1 MAKLQRNF
9 IKGKMN
15 KGLDERLVPNGEYID
30 ALNVRV
36 GTTELS
42 EIGAVENSRGN
53 ERLTTLRYNSE
64 TLSTSAKCIG
74 AFEDG
79 ANDTIYWFIT
89 DSAHAGGQATNKLDM
104 IVSYH
109 TVNNTVKYHVISVDD
124 GGGTNTTLN
133 FNSQYLITGVDK
145 IDDLLFFTDNF
156 NQPRFIN
163 VNSSYAYPATNIDG
177 GSSAA
182 AALLAESLLVIKK
195 PPENSPSVSL
205 DNLNTEQN
213 FLEEKFICFAYRY
226 RYADDQYSATSQ
238 FSDPAFAPKPFNYSS
253 SSYLNEGMVNSF
265 NTAVI
270 TFNTGS
276 SLVIG
281 IDLLFKESSNSV
293 IRVIEKLDKQKLGHG
308 DNQDYTYEFSNNK
321 IYSILDDNEIL
332 RLYDN
337 VPIKA
342 KAQTIMDSRL
352 VYGNYIDGFD
362 IGDVKLLYNI
372 EYRSSEIGLIS
383 LPTSL
388 SQGTY
393 GFSTFTPGPTQSILN
408 SVCDLDLTDVVSLSG
423 PGLKAGGL
431 LSFEIT
437 FSHQS
442 FSTAGVAPLS
452 LAQTPQVTVSFSYV
466 LQQDFSTVQA
476 LLSDQH
482 FIDRIGTDLPLGTVK
497 PASTSCTG
505 LTFTDLLNCAIP
517 FTKEDS
523 NGHIYQKEGFGITT
537 YIPSQA
543 VLMGG
548 SNNKISFQLVGS
560 VYDRKQPAA
569 LPSSLAVE
577 FYTISS
583 FLATYNS
590 IPDTS
595 SLHSNRDYE
604 VGMIYMDEYN
614 RSTTVLVSPNN
625 IVHIPCKNSVDK
637 NLIRVTIPQQ
647 QTPPAWASRYKFA
660 IKQNKDFYESIYSN
674 LYFYDEESGCSYIL
688 LEGEN
693 AQKVSE
699 GDLLNVKRDSTGP
712 LVNCVQT
719 TVLEKKAQLSDFIP
733 NVTYPNGDPLY
744 VPAGVYM
751 KLKAT
756 NFAISTTQ
764 RTFID
769 TGVHKTSRQGQ
780 RTFDDFDFPVLAL
793 PVNFTG
799 LVSNPQFF
807 DSVLP
812 EGSNVT
818 INFSLERSDQPILA
832 SCPRRMYDFSQEYTV
847 SRTYNSFKEWF
858 EGDLI
863 IRTFGNGTE
872 LLVQPAHTFIGPPT
886 NPSEFMIYDSTFA
899 ANALDVGFNPWSN
912 SIQTSF
918 YNFFRFY
925 QDAGG
930 RVFLLIRSSIP
941 RCSLVGSANTGSVVK
956 GSIQILKGGNDVIFE
971 TEAQESA
978 PDIFYESSVS
988 YPITAGFH
996 MGNVQNQSAVLP
1008 AIIDTEFQNCFAF
1021 GNGAESYKI
1030 RDSITRN
1037 VMFIGNRTSAVL
1049 EGEDFKE
1056 VHRFADL
1063 TYSGVYSFNVN
1074 NLNEFN
1080 LGLLNFKALEPSFG
1094 EIQKIFARA
1103 TDILVLQEDK
1113 ISYVLAGKNLLSDAA
1128 GGSVVTSVPEVLG
1141 TQIARLEEYGIGDN
1155 PESFA
1160 SYGYDKYFTD
1170 SKRGV
1175 VIQLKGS
1182 SYSNDQLTVISN
1194 FGLGSW
1200 FRNLFIDFPN
1210 TQKLGAYDPYMK
1222 EYVLSSPNIALPF
1235 TPVMVDG
1242 GVKQRLFVTASQ
1254 AVSYDVDLG
1263 SHVGNCNI
1271 SYNVTNITAG
1281 AQFDMVVNY
1290 NSVNYPTVLNS
1301 ISNQPPV
1308 PLFNKLAIDPQ
1319 TATVTITYNPPGDPD
1334 PNAIIEVDVTLQ
1346 KPAANT
1352 LNIFQICISDNN
1364 DSQETIHNE
1373 YRWSSGS
1380 FNSALHSSFVS
1391 LAEGTASPLV
1401 SQYNKITGPQGG
1413 NIVPIDGATVE
1424 LISNRLQSDDFDFD
1438 SSLNNFAQL
1447 RTATLYNNTPTD
1459 IAALLAAAS
1468 NVAASGSGGVFSGT
1482 FTMLS
1487 GNNNDNLYLI
1497 YDYRKPV
1504 AVTLCYSNTS
1514 ADDACCT
1521 CGTSNTYYLNG
1532 PTLDKATAVYTSSAL
1547 TTKAADGWYSTGG
1560 VYRKQISG
1568 VLEIPVLCSACNLA
1582 CGTTLSMDTGRG
1594 HYTVDIDLGSG
1605 IGAVVVDVD
1614 FKTIPDG
1621 LKIEYNGVT
1630 YNSVYSPTF
1639 GFINSPGTNPLYTGI
1654 TAFDCSVSGK
1664 TYILPKFQFNGT
1676 GFNQTVEVENVT
1688 VDPTSVFLKSS
1699 GLGTCKMI
1707 IPKTAASPS
1716 IATMTIISPCDKSE
1730 IEITPACPTALSA
1743 WESYQAAPSATNASG
1758 LCTVGAVTTYY
1769 HVVVGGSAGNP
1780 GVGDI
1785 IYTDANGT
1793 TLAGAGFYSV
1803 VGAAVIQVDANGVV
1817 ASTPSCVP

>member
-53 ERLTTLRYNSE
+53 ERLTTLSYNTAS
-64 TLSTSAKCIG
+64 LSSSAKCIG

-79 ANDTIYWFIT
+79 ANDTVYWFVT
-89 DSAHAGGQATNKLDM
+89 DSAHTGGQATNKLDM
-104 IVSYH
+104 IVSYNII
-109 TVNNTVKYHVISVDD
+109 NNSVKYHVISVDD

-163 VNSSYAYPATNIDG
+163 VTGSYAYPATNIDG

-182 AALLAESLLVIKK
+182 ATLLAESLLVVKK
-195 PPENSPSVSL
+195 PPVNSPAFTL
-205 DNLNTEQN
+205 LNRGSEQN
-213 FLEEKFICFAYRY
+213 FLEDKFICFAYRY
-226 RYADDQYSATSQ
+226 RYADDMYSATSQ
-238 FSDPAFAPKPFNYSS
+238 FSDVAFIPKTFEYNST
-253 SSYLNEGMVNSF
+253 SYLNEGMENIF
-265 NTAVI
+265 NTAVV

-276 SLVIG
+276 SLVVG

-293 IRVIEKLDKQKLGHG
+293 IRVIEKLNKEDLGYG

-352 VYGNYIDGFD
+352 VYGNYTDGFD
-362 IGDVKLLYNI
+362 INDLKLQYGASYI
-372 EYRSSEIGLIS
+372 STEIGLQTVS
-383 LPTSL
+383 SSTT
-388 SQGTY
+388 QGTGY
-393 GFSTFTPGPTQSILN
+393 NLTSHLVNINNSQILIN
-408 SVCDLDLTDVVSLSG
+408 LSDVINGV
-423 PGLKAGGL
+423 GLKAGGR
-431 LSFEIT
+431 LSFSFT
-437 FSHQS
+437 FEHDS
-442 FSTAGVAPLS
+442 FFVDGASPTGLQ
-452 LAQTPQVTVSFSYV
+452 QTPETIINFSYV
-466 LQQDFSTVQA
+466 LQQDFATVQDLQFNQDFDLKIGDSSSVKPVA
-476 LLSDQH
+476 TSCDGLTLTDIVNCSIPLNKVDSVGNVYEKTAFGINGVGQGIAIGGASSNEI
-482 FIDRIGTDLPLGTVK
+482 FIKLIGSLYQLPGGGLPLIAEYYK
-497 PASTSCTG
+497 ITS
-505 LTFTDLLNCAIP
+505 L
-517 FTKEDS
+517 S
-523 NGHIYQKEGFGITT
+523 VSYQ
-537 YIPSQA
+537 
-543 VLMGG
+543 
-548 SNNKISFQLVGS
+548 S
-560 VYDRKQPAA
+560 V
-569 LPSSLAVE
+569 SE
-577 FYTISS
+577 
-583 FLATYNS
+583 
-590 IPDTS
+590 TS

-625 IVHIPCKNSVDK
+625 IVHIPCSKSSFKNK
-637 NLIRVTIPQQ
+637 IRIEVPTG
-647 QTPPAWASRYKFA
+647 QTPPFWASRYKFA
-660 IKQNKDFYESIYSN
+660 IKQNKDLYETIYSN
-674 LYFYDEESGCSYIL
+674 IYFQQPGTADCFFL

-693 AQKVSE
+693 AQKVSD
-699 GDLLNVKRDSTGP
+699 GDVLTVKKDFSGSLDRCTT
-712 LVNCVQT
+712 V
-719 TVLEKKAQLSDFIP
+719 TVLEKESKEKEFIQFDDGTTP
-733 NVTYPNGDPLY
+733 
-744 VPAGVYM
+744 PAGVYM
-751 KLKAT
+751 KIRNANISIDFNQGIYLDPPLQD
-756 NFAISTTQ
+756 ISTIGSPISTVSVLSYEYLNFDSDNNLISNFSIPAGA
-764 RTFID
+764 RITVDID
-769 TGVHKTSRQGQ
+769 IDAQSYAFSNNGGSYTLNREYVSSADYTDIRFWWIGDNIKDTIG
-780 RTFDDFDFPVLAL
+780 TANYIPTLA
-793 PVNFTG
+793 PVNGDVPRGGNNGMFDPQLGPNFRWFVESDGRIYFLIGGFFNSSIKCKFTI
-799 LVSNPQFF
+799 VSP
-807 DSVLP
+807 
-812 EGSNVT
+812 GSEIV
-818 INFSLERSDQPILA
+818 
-832 SCPRRMYDFSQEYTV
+832 
-847 SRTYNSFKEWF
+847 F
-858 EGDLI
+858 E
-863 IRTFGNGTE
+863 T
-872 LLVQPAHTFIGPPT
+872 Q
-886 NPSEFMIYDSTFA
+886 S
-899 ANALDVGFNPWSN
+899 
-912 SIQTSF
+912 
-918 YNFFRFY
+918 
-925 QDAGG
+925 QDA
-930 RVFLLIRSSIP
+930 
-941 RCSLVGSANTGSVVK
+941 
-956 GSIQILKGGNDVIFE
+956 
-971 TEAQESA
+971 A
-978 PDIFYESSVS
+978 PDIFFESPVS
-988 YPITAGFH
+988 YPITSGFH
-996 MGNVQNQSAVLP
+996 MGNVQNQTALLP

-1021 GNGAESYKI
+1021 GNGVESFKI
-1030 RDSITRN
+1030 RDSITRSI
-1037 VMFIGNRTSAVL
+1037 MSIGNRTSAVL
-1049 EGEDFKE
+1049 EGDDFRE

-1128 GGSVVTSVPEVLG
+1128 AGGVVTSVPEVLG

-1175 VIQLKGS
+1175 VIQLKGA
-1182 SYSNDQLTVISN
+1182 SYNNDQLTVISR
-1194 FGLGSW
+1194 FGMGSW

-1235 TPVMVDG
+1235 TPVLVEG
-1242 GVKQRLFVTASQ
+1242 GVKQKFLVTPTKS
-1254 AVSYDVDLG
+1254 VSYTVDLG
-1263 SHVGNCNI
+1263 QTVGLCTV
-1271 SYNVTNITAG
+1271 SYNVSSITPG
-1281 AQFDMVVNY
+1281 DVFNVVVTYDSNPP
-1290 NSVNYPTVLNS
+1290 VVEVLNGLGTGS
-1301 ISNQPPV
+1301 FTV
-1308 PLFNKLAIDPQ
+1308 NKSTVDPQ
-1319 TATVTITYNPPGDPD
+1319 TATVSIVYAPPGDPN
-1334 PNAIIEVDVTLQ
+1334 PNASLDLEITVENPSAD
-1346 KPAANT
+1346 T
-1352 LNIFQICISDNN
+1352 LNVFQVCISDDN
-1364 DSQETIHNE
+1364 DSDKTIHNE

-1380 FNSALHSSFVS
+1380 FNSALHSNFVS

-1401 SQYNKITGPQGG
+1401 SQYNKIIGPQGG

-1424 LISNRLQSDDFDFD
+1424 LISNRLQSDNFAFD
-1438 SSLNNFAQL
+1438 SSVNNFAQL

-1459 IAALLAAAS
+1459 IASLLAAAS
-1468 NVAASGSGGVFSGT
+1468 NVAASGSGGVFTGS
-1482 FTMLS
+1482 FTMPS
-1487 GNNNDNLYLI
+1487 GSNNDNLYLI

-1521 CGTSNTYYLNG
+1521 CGTSATYYLDG

-1547 TTKAADGWYSTGG
+1547 TTKATDGWYSTGG
-1560 VYRKQISG
+1560 FNRKQTSG
-1568 VLEIPVLCSACNLA
+1568 LLEINTLCSACNLA
-1582 CGTTLSMDTGRG
+1582 CGTTLSMDTSRG
-1594 HYTVDIDLGSG
+1594 FYTVNIDLGSAT
-1605 IGAVVVDVD
+1605 GAVVLDID
-1614 FKTIPDG
+1614 FKGVPDG
-1621 LKIEYNGVT
+1621 VKVEYNGVT
-1630 YNSVYSPTF
+1630 YNSIYSPNF
-1639 GFINSPGTNPLYTGI
+1639 GFINSPAANPLYTGI
-1654 TAFDCSVSGK
+1654 TAFDCSISGS
-1664 TYILPKFQFNGT
+1664 TFPSLIDYQFNGN
-1676 GFNQTVEVENVT
+1676 GFNKTGTIKSVT
-1688 VDPTSVFLKSS
+1688 VDPTSVFLKAT

-1707 IPKTAASPS
+1707 IPKPAASPS